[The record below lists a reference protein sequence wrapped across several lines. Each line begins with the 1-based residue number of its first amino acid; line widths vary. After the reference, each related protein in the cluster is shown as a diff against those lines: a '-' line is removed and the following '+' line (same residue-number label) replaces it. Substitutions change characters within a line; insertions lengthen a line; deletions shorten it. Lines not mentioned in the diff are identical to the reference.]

1 MILPILTA
9 GEAAAAAVADLIS
22 RGLGNSKPFVLLL
35 LFSVVLFNNECLCI
49 SVSGFE
55 NNATVAAVV
64 LFLVLVFCLFNTFL

>member
-1 MILPILTA
+1 MILPIVTV
-9 GEAAAAAVADLIS
+9 GAAAAAVADLIS

-55 NNATVAAVV
+55 NNATVAVV
-64 LFLVLVFCLFNTFL
+64 VLVLVFLSI

>member
-9 GEAAAAAVADLIS
+9 GEAAAAVADLIS

-55 NNATVAAVV
+55 NNATVAVV
-64 LFLVLVFCLFNTFL
+64 VLVLVFCLFNTFL